1 MNNKIYTTLELDKVL
16 QKLAEQAHCE
26 DTKILA
32 TNIIPESSFS
42 ETRRQM
48 QYTNDAFV
56 LSMRF
61 GTPTIFGVKNV
72 NTALKKASVG
82 GTLTLRELLDIA
94 EVLRN
99 IRGLTQWKT
108 FSEDTKTS
116 LDDFFERLSPNKYLE
131 DKITS
136 CVLNEEEIA
145 DTASPELADIRRK
158 MRNCSQNARA
168 QLEKMI
174 RTPAYQK
181 FLQENI
187 ITMRDSRFVVPVKT
201 EYKSE
206 VKGLV
211 HDTSASGATLFIEPA
226 AVVELNN
233 ELKILQSKEKQEIER
248 IISELSAEAGT
259 FAESII
265 DSYSVLITLDLFF
278 AKANLGISMKACIP
292 HLTEDGVI
300 DLKKARHP
308 LIDAKSVVPVDI
320 YLGKE
325 FDTLV
330 ITGPNTGGKTVS
342 LKTLGLFSL
351 MAMCGLMIPCEE
363 NSTISVFDKVLADIG
378 DEQSIEQSLSTF
390 SSHIKRII
398 DILNVADEKSLV
410 LLDELGAGTD
420 PAEGAALAISIIEKL
435 REKNSKIAATTHYS
449 EIKMYALE
457 TEGVQNG
464 CCEFDVSTL
473 KPTYKLLI
481 GVPGRS
487 NAFAISKRLGIEE
500 SVITCAKELLSNE
513 DTRFDKIISSLEE
526 TRIGLAK
533 EKEAAKTAAIKA
545 AREKD
550 EITKYKKK
558 LEAEKEAELK
568 KAREEAEKIVRD
580 TKFQAEKLIQE
591 LETALKEKNSEN
603 FLQMASRA
611 KSEIKSKYAKL
622 DALADPVT
630 KKNTEKYTLPRKLKK
645 GDDVL
650 IVDIDKEGIVLSDP
664 NGDTVLVQA
673 GIIKTSVKIDNL
685 RLIDSNKKNKVTATA
700 YTRNV
705 KSKAVADFKTELDIR
720 GMNIEEAFVE
730 LDKFIDD
737 CLIASIP
744 QARIIHGKGTG
755 VLRNAVQT
763 YLRKH
768 KSVRTF
774 RLGVYGEGENG
785 VSIVEFK

>member
-1 MNNKIYTTLELDKVL
+1 MNKVYTTLELDKVL
-16 QKLAEQAHCE
+16 QKLADEAHCD
-26 DTKILA
+26 DTRTLA
-32 TNIIPESSFS
+32 LNVQPESSLS

-48 QYTNDAFV
+48 QYTNDAFI
-56 LSMRF
+56 LSMRY
-61 GTPTIFGVKNV
+61 GSPSIYGVKNI
-72 NTALKKASVG
+72 TSSLKRAGVG
-82 GTLTLRELLDIA
+82 AVLTLRELLDIA

-99 IRGLTQWKT
+99 IRGLCQWKS
-108 FSEDTKTS
+108 FSEEITTS
-116 LDDFFERLSPNKYLE
+116 LDDYFDRLSPNKYLE

-136 CVLNEEEIA
+136 SVLNEEELA
-145 DTASPELADIRRK
+145 DNASLELADIRRK

-168 QLEKMI
+168 QLEKII

-201 EYKSE
+201 EYRSE

-233 ELKILQSKEKQEIER
+233 ELKILKSKEAQEIER
-248 IISELSAEAGT
+248 IMAELSAEAGN
-259 FAESII
+259 FSESIS
-265 DSYSVLITLDLFF
+265 DSYAVMIILDLFF
-278 AKANLGISMKACIP
+278 AKANLGIKMKACVPI
-292 HLTEDGVI
+292 LTDDGII

-308 LIDAKSVVPVDI
+308 LIDAKSVIPVDI

-363 NSTISVFDKVLADIG
+363 NSSISVFDKVLADIG

-398 DILNVADEKSLV
+398 NILDTADERSLV

-435 REKNSKIAATTHYS
+435 REKKSKIAATTHYS

-457 TEGVQNG
+457 TEGVENG
-464 CCEFDVSTL
+464 CCEFDVTTL

-487 NAFAISKRLGIEE
+487 NAFAISKRLGIED
-500 SVITCAKELLSNE
+500 SVIERAKELLSNE
-513 DTRFDKIISSLEE
+513 DTKFDKIVSSLEE
-526 TRIGLAK
+526 TRIELAK
-533 EKEAAKTAAIKA
+533 EKESARVDAVKAAK
-545 AREKD
+545 EKD
-550 EITKYKKK
+550 EITKYKKR
-558 LEAEKEAELK
+558 LESEKEAYLK
-568 KAREEAEKIVRD
+568 KARDEADKIVRD

-650 IVDIDKEGIVLSDP
+650 IVDIDKEGVVLSDP

-673 GIIKTSVKIDNL
+673 GIIKTSVRIDNL
-685 RLIDSNKKNKVTATA
+685 RLIDSSKKNKVTATA

>member
-1 MNNKIYTTLELDKVL
+1 MNKIYTTLELDKVL
-16 QKLAEQAHCE
+16 QKLADEARCE
-26 DTKILA
+26 DTRSLA
-32 TNIIPESSFS
+32 LSIQPESSLS
-42 ETRRQM
+42 ETRRLM

-56 LSMRF
+56 LSMRY
-61 GTPTIFGVKNV
+61 GAPAIFGVKNV
-72 NTALKKASVG
+72 TSSLKRANIGAVLTA
-82 GTLTLRELLDIA
+82 RELLDIA

-99 IRGLTQWKT
+99 IRGLCQWKEY
-108 FSEDTKTS
+108 SQEIETS

-131 DKITS
+131 EKITS
-136 CVLNEEEIA
+136 CILSEEEIA
-145 DTASPELADIRRK
+145 DNASAELADIRRK
-158 MRNCSQNARA
+158 MRSCSQNARA

-233 ELKILQSKEKQEIER
+233 ELKILKAKEKQEIER
-248 IISELSAEAGT
+248 IMTELSAETGS
-259 FAESII
+259 FSESIA
-265 DSYSVLITLDLFF
+265 DSYAVLINLDLFF
-278 AKANLGISMKACIP
+278 AKANLGIGMKACVP
-292 HLTEDGVI
+292 NLTDDGII

-320 YLGKE
+320 YLGRE

-398 DILNVADEKSLV
+398 DILNTADGRSLV

-435 REKNSKIAATTHYS
+435 REKKSKIAATTHYS

-500 SVITCAKELLSNE
+500 SVIERAKQLLSNE
-513 DTRFDKIISSLEE
+513 DTKFDKIISSLEE
-526 TRIGLAK
+526 TRIELAK
-533 EKEAAKTAAIKA
+533 QKDAARIDAVKA

-550 EITKYKKK
+550 EISKFKKQ
-558 LEAEKEAELK
+558 LEAQKESELK
-568 KAREEAEKIVRD
+568 KARDEADRIVKD
-580 TKFQAEKLIQE
+580 TKYQAEKLIQE
-591 LETALKEKNSEN
+591 LEAALKEKNSES
-603 FLQMASRA
+603 FFQMASKA

-630 KKNTEKYTLPRKLKK
+630 KKSTEKYTLPRRLKK

-650 IVDIDKEGIVLSDP
+650 IVDIDKEGVVISDP

-685 RLIDSNKKNKVTATA
+685 RLIDSGKKNKVTATA

>member
-1 MNNKIYTTLELDKVL
+1 MNKIYTTLELDKVL
-16 QKLAEQAHCE
+16 QKLADEARCE
-26 DTKILA
+26 DTRSLA
-32 TNIIPESSFS
+32 LSIQPESSLS
-42 ETRRQM
+42 ETRRLM

-56 LSMRF
+56 LSMRY
-61 GTPTIFGVKNV
+61 GAPAIFGVKNV
-72 NTALKKASVG
+72 TSSLKRANIGAVLTA
-82 GTLTLRELLDIA
+82 RELLDIA

-99 IRGLTQWKT
+99 IRGLCQWKEY
-108 FSEDTKTS
+108 SQEIETS

-131 DKITS
+131 EKITS
-136 CVLNEEEIA
+136 CILSEEEIA
-145 DTASPELADIRRK
+145 DNASAELADIRRK
-158 MRNCSQNARA
+158 MRSCSQNARA

-233 ELKILQSKEKQEIER
+233 ELKILKSKEKQEIER
-248 IISELSAEAGT
+248 IMTELSAETGSFSENIA
-259 FAESII
+259 
-265 DSYSVLITLDLFF
+265 DSYAVLINLDLFF
-278 AKANLGISMKACIP
+278 AKANLGIGMKACVP
-292 HLTEDGVI
+292 NLTDDGII

-320 YLGKE
+320 YLGRE

-398 DILNVADEKSLV
+398 DILNTADGRSLV

-435 REKNSKIAATTHYS
+435 REKKSKIAATTHYS

-500 SVITCAKELLSNE
+500 SVIERAKQLLSNE
-513 DTRFDKIISSLEE
+513 DTKFDKIISSLEE
-526 TRIGLAK
+526 TRIELAK
-533 EKEAAKTAAIKA
+533 QKDAARIDAVKA

-550 EITKYKKK
+550 EISKFKKQ
-558 LEAEKEAELK
+558 LEAQKESELK
-568 KAREEAEKIVRD
+568 KARDEADRIVKD
-580 TKFQAEKLIQE
+580 TKYQAEKLIQE
-591 LETALKEKNSEN
+591 LEAALKEKNSES
-603 FLQMASRA
+603 FFQMASKA

-630 KKNTEKYTLPRKLKK
+630 KKSTEKYTLPRRLKK

-650 IVDIDKEGIVLSDP
+650 IVDIDKEGVVISDP

-685 RLIDSNKKNKVTATA
+685 RLIDSGKKNKVTATA

>member
-1 MNNKIYTTLELDKVL
+1 MNKIYTTLELDKVL
-16 QKLAEQAHCE
+16 QKLADEARCD
-26 DTKILA
+26 DTRSLA
-32 TNIIPESSFS
+32 LSIQPESSLA

-56 LSMRF
+56 LSMRY
-61 GTPTIFGVKNV
+61 GAPALFGVKNV
-72 NTALKKASVG
+72 TSSLKRANVG
-82 GTLTLRELLDIA
+82 AVLTNREFLDIA

-99 IRGLTQWKT
+99 IRGLCQWKEY
-108 FSEDTKTS
+108 SKDVETS

-136 CVLNEEEIA
+136 CILSEEEIS
-145 DTASPELADIRRK
+145 DNASPELADVRRK

-168 QLEKMI
+168 QLEKII

-226 AVVELNN
+226 SVVELNN
-233 ELKILQSKEKQEIER
+233 ELKILKSREKQEIER
-248 IISELSAEAGT
+248 IMAELSAETGN
-259 FAESII
+259 FSESIA
-265 DSYSVLITLDLFF
+265 DSYAVLINLDLFF
-278 AKANLGISMKACIP
+278 AKANLGISMRACIP
-292 HLTEDGVI
+292 NLTDDGII

-320 YLGKE
+320 YLGRE

-363 NSTISVFDKVLADIG
+363 NSTISIFNKVLADIG

-398 DILNVADEKSLV
+398 DILALADEHSLV

-435 REKNSKIAATTHYS
+435 REKKSKIAATTHYS

-457 TEGVQNG
+457 TDGVQNA
-464 CCEFDVSTL
+464 CCEFDVVTL
-473 KPTYKLLI
+473 RPTYKLLI

-487 NAFAISKRLGIEE
+487 NAFAISNRLGIEE
-500 SVITCAKELLSNE
+500 SVIERAKELLSTE
-513 DTRFDKIISSLEE
+513 DTKFDKIISSLEE
-526 TRIGLAK
+526 TRIELAK
-533 EKEAAKTAAIKA
+533 QKDAARIDAVKA

-550 EITKYKKK
+550 EITKFKKH
-558 LEAEKEAELK
+558 LEAQKEAELK
-568 KAREEAEKIVRD
+568 KARDEADKIVKD
-580 TKFQAEKLIQE
+580 TKYQAEKLIKE
-591 LETALKEKNSEN
+591 LESALKEKNSEN
-603 FLQMASRA
+603 FFQMASRA

-650 IVDIDKEGIVLSDP
+650 IVDIDKEGVVLNDP

-763 YLRKH
+763 YLKKH

>member
-1 MNNKIYTTLELDKVL
+1 MNKVYTTLELDKVL
-16 QKLAEQAHCE
+16 QKLAEEAHCE
-26 DTKILA
+26 DTRTLA
-32 TNIIPESSFS
+32 LNIQPECSLS
-42 ETRRQM
+42 ETRRLM
-48 QYTNDAFV
+48 QYTNDAFI
-56 LSMRF
+56 LSMRY
-61 GTPTIFGVKNV
+61 GSPSIYGVKNI
-72 NTALKKASVG
+72 TSSLKRASVG
-82 GTLTLRELLDIA
+82 AVLTLRELLDIA

-99 IRGLTQWKT
+99 IRALSQWKS
-108 FSEDTKTS
+108 FSEEISTS
-116 LDDFFERLSPNKYLE
+116 LDDYFNRLSPNKYLE
-131 DKITS
+131 DKITGS
-136 CVLNEEEIA
+136 VLNEEELA
-145 DTASPELADIRRK
+145 DNASPELADIRRK

-168 QLEKMI
+168 QLEKII

-201 EYKSE
+201 EYRSE

-233 ELKILQSKEKQEIER
+233 ELKILKSKEAQEIER
-248 IISELSAEAGT
+248 IMAELSAEAGN
-259 FAESII
+259 FSESIS
-265 DSYSVLITLDLFF
+265 DSYAVMVTLDLFF
-278 AKANLGISMKACIP
+278 AKANLGIKMKACVPI
-292 HLTEDGVI
+292 LTDDGVI

-308 LIDAKSVVPVDI
+308 LIDAKSVVPVDV

-398 DILNVADEKSLV
+398 NILDTADERSLV

-435 REKNSKIAATTHYS
+435 REKKSKIAATTHYS

-457 TEGVQNG
+457 TEGVENG
-464 CCEFDVSTL
+464 CCEFDVTTL

-487 NAFAISKRLGIEE
+487 NAFAISKRLGIED
-500 SVITCAKELLSNE
+500 SVIERAKELLSNE
-513 DTRFDKIISSLEE
+513 DTKFDKIVSSLEE
-526 TRIGLAK
+526 TRIELAK
-533 EKEAAKTAAIKA
+533 EKDAARIDAVKAAK
-545 AREKD
+545 EKD
-550 EITKYKKK
+550 EIAKYRKQ
-558 LEAEKEAELK
+558 LEAEKEEYLK
-568 KAREEAEKIVRD
+568 KARDEADKIVRD

-591 LETALKEKNSEN
+591 LEAALKEKNSEN

-650 IVDIDKEGIVLSDP
+650 IVDIDKEGVVLSDP

-685 RLIDSNKKNKVTATA
+685 RLIDSSKKNKVTATA

-705 KSKAVADFKTELDIR
+705 KSKAVTDFKTELDIR

-755 VLRNAVQT
+755 VLRNAVQS

-768 KSVRTF
+768 KSVHTF

-785 VSIVEFK
+785 VSVVEFK

>member
-1 MNNKIYTTLELDKVL
+1 MNKIYTTLELDKVL
-16 QKLAEQAHCE
+16 QKLADEARCE
-26 DTKILA
+26 DTRSLA
-32 TNIIPESSFS
+32 LSIQPESSLS
-42 ETRRQM
+42 ETRRLM

-56 LSMRF
+56 LSMRY
-61 GTPTIFGVKNV
+61 GAPAIFGVKNV
-72 NTALKKASVG
+72 TSSLKRANIGAV
-82 GTLTLRELLDIA
+82 LTGRELLDIA

-99 IRGLTQWKT
+99 IRGLCQWKEY
-108 FSEDTKTS
+108 SQEIETS

-131 DKITS
+131 EKITS
-136 CVLNEEEIA
+136 CILNEEEIA
-145 DTASPELADIRRK
+145 DNASAELADIRRK
-158 MRNCSQNARA
+158 MRSCSQNARA

-233 ELKILQSKEKQEIER
+233 ELKILKSKEKQEIER
-248 IISELSAEAGT
+248 IMTELSAETGSFSENIA
-259 FAESII
+259 
-265 DSYSVLITLDLFF
+265 DSYAVLINLDLFF
-278 AKANLGISMKACIP
+278 AKANLGIGMKACVP
-292 HLTEDGVI
+292 NLTDDGII

-320 YLGKE
+320 YLGRE

-398 DILNVADEKSLV
+398 DILNTADGRSLV

-435 REKNSKIAATTHYS
+435 REKKSKIAATTHYS

-487 NAFAISKRLGIEE
+487 NAFAISKCLGIEE
-500 SVITCAKELLSNE
+500 SVIERAKQLLSNE
-513 DTRFDKIISSLEE
+513 DTKFDKIISSLEE
-526 TRIGLAK
+526 TRIELAK
-533 EKEAAKTAAIKA
+533 QKDAARIDAVKA

-550 EITKYKKK
+550 EISKFKKQ
-558 LEAEKEAELK
+558 LEAQKESELK
-568 KAREEAEKIVRD
+568 KARDEADRIVKD
-580 TKFQAEKLIQE
+580 TKYQAEKLIQE
-591 LETALKEKNSEN
+591 LEAALKEKNSES
-603 FLQMASRA
+603 FFQMASKA

-630 KKNTEKYTLPRKLKK
+630 KKSTEKYTLPRRLKK

-650 IVDIDKEGIVLSDP
+650 IVDIDKEGVVISDP

-685 RLIDSNKKNKVTATA
+685 RLIDSGKKNKVTATA

>member
-1 MNNKIYTTLELDKVL
+1 MNNKVYTTLELDKVL
-16 QKLAEQAHCE
+16 LKLAEQAHCE
-26 DTKILA
+26 DTKALA
-32 TNIIPESSFS
+32 KNIVPENSFS

-61 GTPTIFGVKNV
+61 GSPTIFGVKNV
-72 NTALKKASVG
+72 NSALKKASVG
-82 GTLTLRELLDIA
+82 GTLSLRELLDIA

-99 IRGLTQWKT
+99 VRGLTQWKT
-108 FSEDTKTS
+108 FSENTQTS

-136 CVLNEEEIA
+136 CVLNEEEIS
-145 DTASPELADIRRK
+145 DTASSELADIRRK
-158 MRNCSQNARA
+158 MRNCSQNARS

-211 HDTSASGATLFIEPA
+211 HDTSASGATLFIEPV

-233 ELKILQSKEKQEIER
+233 ELKILQSREKQEIER
-248 IISELSAEAGT
+248 IITELSAETGT

-278 AKANLGISMKACIP
+278 AKANLGISMKACVP
-292 HLTEDGVI
+292 NLTDDGII

-351 MAMCGLMIPCEE
+351 MVMCGLMIPCEE
-363 NSTISVFDKVLADIG
+363 NSTISFFDKILADIG

-398 DILNVADEKSLV
+398 DILNFADDRSLV

-435 REKNSKIAATTHYS
+435 REKRSKIAATTHYS

-457 TEGVQNG
+457 TDGVQNG
-464 CCEFDVSTL
+464 CCEFDVTTL

-500 SVITCAKELLSNE
+500 SVITRAKELLSNE
-513 DTRFDKIISSLEE
+513 DTKFDKIISSLEE

-533 EKEAAKTAAIKA
+533 EKESARTDAIRA

-550 EITKYKKK
+550 EIAKYKRR
-558 LEAEKEAELK
+558 LEAEKESELK

-580 TKFQAEKLIQE
+580 TKFHAEKLIQE
-591 LETALKEKNSEN
+591 LEVALKEKNSEN

-611 KSEIKSKYAKL
+611 KAEIKSKYAKL

-630 KKNTEKYTLPRKLKK
+630 KKNTEKYILPRKLKK

-650 IVDIDKEGIVLSDP
+650 IVDIDKEGVVLSDP

-673 GIIKTSVKIDNL
+673 GIIKTSVKINNL

-705 KSKAVADFKTELDIR
+705 KSKAVTDFKTELDIR

-763 YLRKH
+763 YLKKH

>member
-1 MNNKIYTTLELDKVL
+1 MNKIYTTLELDKVL
-16 QKLAEQAHCE
+16 QKLADEARCE
-26 DTKILA
+26 DTRSLA
-32 TNIIPESSFS
+32 LSIQPESSLS
-42 ETRRQM
+42 ETRRLM

-56 LSMRF
+56 LSMRY
-61 GTPTIFGVKNV
+61 GAPAIFGVKNV
-72 NTALKKASVG
+72 TSSLKRANIGAVLTA
-82 GTLTLRELLDIA
+82 RELLDIA

-99 IRGLTQWKT
+99 IRGLCQWKEY
-108 FSEDTKTS
+108 SQEIETS

-131 DKITS
+131 EKITS
-136 CVLNEEEIA
+136 CILSEEEIA
-145 DTASPELADIRRK
+145 DNASAELADIRRK
-158 MRNCSQNARA
+158 MRSCSQNARA

-233 ELKILQSKEKQEIER
+233 ELKILKSKEKQEIER
-248 IISELSAEAGT
+248 IMTELSAETGSFSENIA
-259 FAESII
+259 
-265 DSYSVLITLDLFF
+265 DSYAVLINLDLFF
-278 AKANLGISMKACIP
+278 AKANLGIGMKACVP
-292 HLTEDGVI
+292 NLTDDGII

-320 YLGKE
+320 YLGRE

-398 DILNVADEKSLV
+398 DILNTADGRSLV

-435 REKNSKIAATTHYS
+435 REKKSKIAATTHYS

-500 SVITCAKELLSNE
+500 SVIERAKQLLSNE
-513 DTRFDKIISSLEE
+513 DTKFDKIISSLEE
-526 TRIGLAK
+526 TRIELAK
-533 EKEAAKTAAIKA
+533 QKDAARIDAVKA

-550 EITKYKKK
+550 EISKLKKQ
-558 LEAEKEAELK
+558 LEAQKESELK
-568 KAREEAEKIVRD
+568 KARDEADRIVKD
-580 TKFQAEKLIQE
+580 TKYQAEKLIQE
-591 LETALKEKNSEN
+591 LEAALKEKNSES
-603 FLQMASRA
+603 FFQMASKA

-630 KKNTEKYTLPRKLKK
+630 KKSTEKYTLPRRLKK

-650 IVDIDKEGIVLSDP
+650 IVDIDKEGVVISDP

-685 RLIDSNKKNKVTATA
+685 RLIDSGKKNKVTATA

>member
-1 MNNKIYTTLELDKVL
+1 MNKVYTTLELDKVL
-16 QKLAEQAHCE
+16 KKLADEARCE
-26 DTKILA
+26 DTRTLA
-32 TNIIPESSFS
+32 LNIQPVYSLS
-42 ETRRQM
+42 ETRRLM
-48 QYTNDAFV
+48 QHTNDAFV
-56 LSMRF
+56 LSMRY
-61 GTPTIFGVKNV
+61 GSPTIYGVKNV
-72 NTALKKASVG
+72 TSSLKRASIGAV
-82 GTLTLRELLDIA
+82 LTLRELLDIA

-99 IRGLTQWKT
+99 IRGLCQWKT
-108 FSEDTKTS
+108 FSEEISTS
-116 LDDFFERLSPNKYLE
+116 LDDYFERLSPNKYLE
-131 DKITS
+131 DKITGS
-136 CVLNEEEIA
+136 VLNEEELA
-145 DTASPELADIRRK
+145 DNASPELADIRRK
-158 MRNCSQNARA
+158 MRSCSQNARA
-168 QLEKMI
+168 QLEKII
-174 RTPAYQK
+174 RTPTYQK

-187 ITMRDSRFVVPVKT
+187 ITIRDSRFVVPVKT
-201 EYKSE
+201 EYRSE

-233 ELKILQSKEKQEIER
+233 ELKILKSKEAQEIER
-248 IISELSAEAGT
+248 IMSELSAETGN
-259 FAESII
+259 FSESIS
-265 DSYSVLITLDLFF
+265 DSYAVLITLDLFF
-278 AKANLGISMKACIP
+278 AKANLGIKMKACIP
-292 HLTEDGVI
+292 ALTDNGVI

-308 LIDAKSVVPVDI
+308 LIDPKSVVPVDI

-363 NSTISVFDKVLADIG
+363 TSSISVFDKVLADIG

-398 DILNVADEKSLV
+398 DILNTADERSLV

-435 REKNSKIAATTHYS
+435 REKKSKIAATTHYS

-457 TEGVQNG
+457 TEGVENG

-487 NAFAISKRLGIEE
+487 NAFAISKRLGIEDG
-500 SVITCAKELLSNE
+500 VIERAKELLSNE
-513 DTRFDKIISSLEE
+513 DTKFDKIVSSLEE
-526 TRIGLAK
+526 TRIELAK
-533 EKEAAKTAAIKA
+533 EKDAVRIDALKAAK
-545 AREKD
+545 EKD
-550 EITKYKKK
+550 EITKFKKR

-568 KAREEAEKIVRD
+568 KARDEADKIVRD

-591 LETALKEKNSEN
+591 LEAALKEKNSEN

-611 KSEIKSKYAKL
+611 KAEIKSKYAKL

-650 IVDIDKEGIVLSDP
+650 IVDIDKEGVVLSDP

-673 GIIKTSVKIDNL
+673 GIIKTSVNINNL

>member
-1 MNNKIYTTLELDKVL
+1 MNKVYTTLELDKVL
-16 QKLAEQAHCE
+16 HKLADEAHCD
-26 DTKILA
+26 DTRALA
-32 TNIIPESSFS
+32 LNIQPESSLS
-42 ETRRQM
+42 ETRRLM

-56 LSMRF
+56 LSMRY
-61 GTPTIFGVKNV
+61 GSPSIYGVKNI
-72 NTALKKASVG
+72 TSSLKRAAVG
-82 GTLTLRELLDIA
+82 AVLTLRELLDIA

-99 IRGLTQWKT
+99 IRGLCQWKS
-108 FSEDTKTS
+108 FSEEITTS
-116 LDDFFERLSPNKYLE
+116 LDDYFDRLSPNKYLE
-131 DKITS
+131 DKITAS
-136 CVLNEEEIA
+136 VLNEEELA
-145 DTASPELADIRRK
+145 DNASTELADIRRK
-158 MRNCSQNARA
+158 MRNCTQNARS
-168 QLEKMI
+168 QLEKII

-201 EYKSE
+201 EYRSE

-233 ELKILQSKEKQEIER
+233 ELKILKSKEAQEIER
-248 IISELSAEAGT
+248 IIADLSAEVGNFSET
-259 FAESII
+259 IT
-265 DSYSVLITLDLFF
+265 DSYTVMVTLDLFF
-278 AKANLGISMKACIP
+278 AKANLGIKMKACVPI
-292 HLTEDGVI
+292 LTDDGII

-308 LIDAKSVVPVDI
+308 LIDAKSVVPVDV

-398 DILNVADEKSLV
+398 DILNTADERSLV

-435 REKNSKIAATTHYS
+435 REKKSKIAATTHYS

-457 TEGVQNG
+457 TDGVENG
-464 CCEFDVSTL
+464 CCEFDVTTL

-487 NAFAISKRLGIEE
+487 NAFAISKRLGIED
-500 SVITCAKELLSNE
+500 SVIERAKELLSNE
-513 DTRFDKIISSLEE
+513 DTKFDKIVSSLEE
-526 TRIGLAK
+526 TRIELAK
-533 EKEAAKTAAIKA
+533 EKESARVDAVKAAK
-545 AREKD
+545 EKD
-550 EITKYKKK
+550 EISKYRKR
-558 LEAEKEAELK
+558 LESEKEAYLK
-568 KAREEAEKIVRD
+568 KARDEADKIVRD

-591 LETALKEKNSEN
+591 LESALKEKNSEN

-650 IVDIDKEGIVLSDP
+650 IVDIDKEGVILSDP

-673 GIIKTSVKIDNL
+673 GIIKTSVRIDNL
-685 RLIDSNKKNKVTATA
+685 RLIDTSKKNKVTATA

-720 GMNIEEAFVE
+720 GMNIEEAFIE

-755 VLRNAVQT
+755 VLRNAVQA

>member
-1 MNNKIYTTLELDKVL
+1 MNKVYTTLELDKVL
-16 QKLAEQAHCE
+16 QKLAEEAHCE
-26 DTKILA
+26 DTRTLA
-32 TNIIPESSFS
+32 LNIQPECSLS
-42 ETRRQM
+42 ETRRLM
-48 QYTNDAFV
+48 QYTNDAFI
-56 LSMRF
+56 LSMRY
-61 GTPTIFGVKNV
+61 GSPSIYGVKNI
-72 NTALKKASVG
+72 TSSLKRASVG
-82 GTLTLRELLDIA
+82 AVLTLRELLDIA
-94 EVLRN
+94 EVLKN
-99 IRGLTQWKT
+99 IRALSQWKS
-108 FSEDTKTS
+108 FSEEISTS
-116 LDDFFERLSPNKYLE
+116 LDDYFNRLSPNKYLE
-131 DKITS
+131 DKITGS
-136 CVLNEEEIA
+136 VLNEEELA
-145 DTASPELADIRRK
+145 DNASPELADIRRK

-168 QLEKMI
+168 QLEKII

-201 EYKSE
+201 EYRSE

-233 ELKILQSKEKQEIER
+233 ELKILKSKEAQEIER
-248 IISELSAEAGT
+248 IMAELSAEAGN
-259 FAESII
+259 FSESIS
-265 DSYSVLITLDLFF
+265 DSYAVMITLDLFF
-278 AKANLGISMKACIP
+278 AKANLGIKMKACVPI
-292 HLTEDGVI
+292 LTDDGVI

-325 FDTLV
+325 FNTLV

-398 DILNVADEKSLV
+398 NILDTADERSLV

-435 REKNSKIAATTHYS
+435 REKKSKIAATTHYS

-457 TEGVQNG
+457 TEGVENG
-464 CCEFDVSTL
+464 CCEFDVTTL

-487 NAFAISKRLGIEE
+487 NAFAISKRLGIED
-500 SVITCAKELLSNE
+500 SVIERAKELLSNE
-513 DTRFDKIISSLEE
+513 DTKFDKIVSSLEE
-526 TRIGLAK
+526 TRIELAK
-533 EKEAAKTAAIKA
+533 EKDAARIDAVKAAK
-545 AREKD
+545 EKD
-550 EITKYKKK
+550 EIAKYRKQ
-558 LEAEKEAELK
+558 LEAEKEEYLK
-568 KAREEAEKIVRD
+568 KARDEADKIVRD

-591 LETALKEKNSEN
+591 LEAALKEKNSEN

-650 IVDIDKEGIVLSDP
+650 IVDIDKEGVVLSDP

-685 RLIDSNKKNKVTATA
+685 RLIDSSKKNKVTATA

-755 VLRNAVQT
+755 VLRNAVQS

>member
-1 MNNKIYTTLELDKVL
+1 MNKIYTTLELDKVL
-16 QKLAEQAHCE
+16 QKLADEARCD
-26 DTKILA
+26 DTRSLA
-32 TNIIPESSFS
+32 LSIQPESSLA

-56 LSMRF
+56 LSMRY
-61 GTPTIFGVKNV
+61 GAPALFGVKNV
-72 NTALKKASVG
+72 TSSLKRANVG
-82 GTLTLRELLDIA
+82 AVLTNREFLDIA

-99 IRGLTQWKT
+99 IRGLCQWKEY
-108 FSEDTKTS
+108 SKDVETS

-136 CVLNEEEIA
+136 CILSEEEIS
-145 DTASPELADIRRK
+145 DNASPELADVRRK

-168 QLEKMI
+168 QLEKII

-226 AVVELNN
+226 SVVELNN
-233 ELKILQSKEKQEIER
+233 ELKILKSREKQEIER
-248 IISELSAEAGT
+248 IMAELSAETGN
-259 FAESII
+259 FSESIA
-265 DSYSVLITLDLFF
+265 DSYAVLINLDLFF
-278 AKANLGISMKACIP
+278 AKANLGISMRACIP
-292 HLTEDGVI
+292 NLTDDGII

-320 YLGKE
+320 YLGRE

-363 NSTISVFDKVLADIG
+363 NSTISIFNKVLADIG

-398 DILNVADEKSLV
+398 DILALADEHSLV

-435 REKNSKIAATTHYS
+435 REKKSKIAATTHYS

-457 TEGVQNG
+457 TDGVQNA
-464 CCEFDVSTL
+464 CCEFDVVTL
-473 KPTYKLLI
+473 RPTYKLLI

-487 NAFAISKRLGIEE
+487 NAFAISNRLGIEE
-500 SVITCAKELLSNE
+500 SVIERAKELLSTE
-513 DTRFDKIISSLEE
+513 DTKFDKIISSLEE
-526 TRIGLAK
+526 TRIELAK
-533 EKEAAKTAAIKA
+533 QKDAARIDAVKA

-550 EITKYKKK
+550 EITKFKKH
-558 LEAEKEAELK
+558 LEAQKEAELE
-568 KAREEAEKIVRD
+568 KARDEADKIVKD
-580 TKFQAEKLIQE
+580 TKYQAEKLIKE
-591 LETALKEKNSEN
+591 LESALKEKNSEN
-603 FLQMASRA
+603 FFQMASRA

-650 IVDIDKEGIVLSDP
+650 IVDIDKEGVVLNDP

-763 YLRKH
+763 YLKKH

>member
-1 MNNKIYTTLELDKVL
+1 MNKVYTTLELDKVL
-16 QKLAEQAHCE
+16 QKLADIAHCD
-26 DTKILA
+26 DTRALA
-32 TNIIPESSFS
+32 MTIQPECSLS
-42 ETRRQM
+42 ETRRLM
-48 QYTNDAFV
+48 NYTNDAFI
-56 LSMRF
+56 LSMRY
-61 GTPTIFGVKNV
+61 GSPTIFGVKNV
-72 NTALKKASVG
+72 TSSLKRASVG
-82 GTLTLRELLDIA
+82 AVLTLRELLDIA

-99 IRGLTQWKT
+99 IRGLCQWKA
-108 FSEDTKTS
+108 FSEETTTS
-116 LDDFFERLSPNKYLE
+116 LDDYFERLSPNKYLE
-131 DKITS
+131 DKITNS
-136 CVLNEEEIA
+136 ILNEEELA
-145 DTASPELADIRRK
+145 DNASPELADIRRK
-158 MRNCSQNARA
+158 MRNCSQNARN
-168 QLEKMI
+168 QLEKII

-181 FLQENI
+181 FLQDNI

-201 EYKSE
+201 EYRSE

-233 ELKILQSKEKQEIER
+233 ELKILKSKEAQEIER
-248 IISELSAEAGT
+248 IMTELSAETGT
-259 FAESII
+259 FSESIA
-265 DSYSVLITLDLFF
+265 DSYAVLITLDLFF
-278 AKANLGISMKACIP
+278 AKANLGIAMKACVP
-292 HLTEDGVI
+292 NLTDDGII

-308 LIDAKSVVPVDI
+308 LIDPKSVVPVDI
-320 YLGKE
+320 YLGRE

-398 DILNVADEKSLV
+398 EILDTADERSLV

-435 REKNSKIAATTHYS
+435 REKKSKIAATTHYS

-487 NAFAISKRLGIEE
+487 NAFAISKRLGIEDG
-500 SVITCAKELLSNE
+500 VIERAKQLLSSE
-513 DTRFDKIISSLEE
+513 DTKFDKIISSLEE
-526 TRIGLAK
+526 TRIELAK
-533 EKEAAKTAAIKA
+533 EKDAARIDAVKA

-550 EITKYKKK
+550 EIARYKKQ

-568 KAREEAEKIVRD
+568 KARDEAEKIVRD

-591 LETALKEKNSEN
+591 LEAALKDKNSEN
-603 FLQMASRA
+603 FLQMASKAR
-611 KSEIKSKYAKL
+611 SEIKSRYAKL

-630 KKNTEKYTLPRKLKK
+630 KKSTEKYTLPRKLKK

-650 IVDIDKEGIVLSDP
+650 IVDIDKEGVVLSDP

-673 GIIKTSVKIDNL
+673 GIIKTSVKVDNL
-685 RLIDSNKKNKVTATA
+685 RLIDSSKKNKVTATA

-720 GMNIEEAFVE
+720 GMNVEEAFVE

-755 VLRNAVQT
+755 VLRNAVHT